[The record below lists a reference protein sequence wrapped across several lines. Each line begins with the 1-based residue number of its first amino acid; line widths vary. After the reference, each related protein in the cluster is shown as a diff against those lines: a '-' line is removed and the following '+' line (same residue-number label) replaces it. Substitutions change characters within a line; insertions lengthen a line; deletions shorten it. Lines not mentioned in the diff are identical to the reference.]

1 MHKKKH
7 ILIIASLEQ
16 WRKDKLT
23 SAWLWIPIEKA
34 YVIPIAAEL
43 GKELI
48 LYNYE
53 TWFFFCSQGFSYH
66 NAEERMAVLNQW
78 LLPTKS
84 QVPRFATYVLDFRIL
99 IIGFY
104 ILDIKVIA

>member
-53 TWFFFCSQGFSYH
+53 TCFFF
-66 NAEERMAVLNQW
+66 VLKDLFIIMLKKEW
-78 LLPTKS
+78 L
-84 QVPRFATYVLDFRIL
+84 Y
-99 IIGFY
+99 
-104 ILDIKVIA
+104 